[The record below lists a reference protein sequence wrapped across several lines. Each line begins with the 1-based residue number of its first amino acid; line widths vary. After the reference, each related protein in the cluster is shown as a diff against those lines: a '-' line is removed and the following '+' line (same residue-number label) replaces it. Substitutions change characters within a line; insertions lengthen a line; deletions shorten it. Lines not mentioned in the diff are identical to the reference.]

1 MESGSGTG
9 PAAGRHRGSEC
20 PGSAR
25 QAGRRCSALGRHRRR
40 PGAHQEPHV
49 PCAGCEGLTTRPA
62 GALMR
67 AQGRPHG
74 RSLAAVR
81 RIEADWLALG
91 EHWHQPS
98 SARAGNA
105 RPRRGVGGGGGKG
118 APRSPARLLGRHR
131 RAAPFPAIRATA
143 EGVAARPP
151 GRRRA
156 ALRAP
161 LVRAIGR
168 TLMRGKA
175 CRRRRRRAALRRS
188 GPAGCERGGGR
199 RTPAPPF
206 IGQNGAAARWT

>member
-91 EHWHQPS
+91 EHWRQPS

-105 RPRRGVGGGGGKG
+105 RPRRGVGGGGAGRVPL
-118 APRSPARLLGRHR
+118 ARPPTRPPPRRPVPRNPGNGRG
-131 RAAPFPAIRATA
+131 
-143 EGVAARPP
+143 GVAARPP
-151 GRRRA
+151 GRPAA

-188 GPAGCERGGGR
+188 GPPRCARGGGR
-199 RTPAPPF
+199 RTPVPPF